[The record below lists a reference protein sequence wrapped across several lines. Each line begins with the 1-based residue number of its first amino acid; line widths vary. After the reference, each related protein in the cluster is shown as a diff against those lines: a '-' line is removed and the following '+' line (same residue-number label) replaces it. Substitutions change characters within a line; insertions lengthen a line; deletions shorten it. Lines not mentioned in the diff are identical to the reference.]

1 MLKQDIAA
9 ALEAAFSQH
18 GFTEPSVAKL
28 QKLSGV
34 SLRTLYKHY
43 PSKQSMII
51 AALEYRHTRYIN
63 FLLESAPAPGLEA
76 VFHVFDRLMMWMKQF
91 APNGCLSVNALSA
104 FPEDEVIRGAVQ
116 THKDNVRQLL
126 GEQCLDPSLSNT
138 LFILHEGVSSA
149 WPVMGEDAISSAKQN
164 IKKLFSEDN

>member
-1 MLKQDIAA
+1 MLKKNIAA

-18 GFTEPSVAKL
+18 GFAEPSVAKL

-51 AALEYRHTRYIN
+51 AALEYRHDRYVS
-63 FLLESAPAPGLEA
+63 FLLDGSPAPSCDA
-76 VFHVFDRLMMWMKQF
+76 VLHMFSRLAVWMEQY

-116 THKDNVRQLL
+116 THKRSVRQLL
-126 GEQCLDPSLSNT
+126 GEQSLNPSLANT
-138 LFILHEGVSSA
+138 LFLLHEGVSSA
-149 WPVMGEDAISSAKQN
+149 WPVIGDEAVTSAKQS
-164 IKKLFSEDN
+164 IIRLI

>member
-1 MLKQDIAA
+1 MLKENIAA

-18 GFTEPSVAKL
+18 GFAEPSVSKL

-51 AALEYRHTRYIN
+51 AALEYRHDRYIN
-63 FLLESAPAPGLEA
+63 FLLDGSPAPSGDA
-76 VFHVFDRLMMWMKQF
+76 VLHIFSQLALWMEQY

-104 FPEDEVIRGAVQ
+104 FPEDENIRNAVQ
-116 THKDNVRQLL
+116 THKNEVIKLL
-126 GEQCLDPSLSNT
+126 GEQCLNPSLASK
-138 LFILHEGVSSA
+138 LFLLHEGVSCA
-149 WPVMGEDAISSAKQN
+149 WPVIGDEAVSSAKQSIVN
-164 IKKLFSEDN
+164 LIKE